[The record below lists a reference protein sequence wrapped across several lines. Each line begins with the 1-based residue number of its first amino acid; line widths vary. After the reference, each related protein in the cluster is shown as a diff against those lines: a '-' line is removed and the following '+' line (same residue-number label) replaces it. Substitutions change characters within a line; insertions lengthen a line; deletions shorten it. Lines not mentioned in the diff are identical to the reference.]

1 MKDWTSVT
9 EKGLSKILFST
20 RGSTKKIR
28 FPINGRFNSR
38 DKLFLNVSKFTV
50 VFSNLIS
57 TIRENIDIWYLW
69 RDFLF
74 PFKLW
79 HGNWLRWHLSCDR
92 IPRNKRS
99 KTQPWNECRG
109 FLDQYFSLQWFWEIY
124 LFSIY
129 WDTFFQY

>member
-1 MKDWTSVT
+1 MT

-28 FPINGRFNSR
+28 FPIIGRFNSR

-74 PFKLW
+74 PFKL
-79 HGNWLRWHLSCDR
+79 
-92 IPRNKRS
+92 
-99 KTQPWNECRG
+99 
-109 FLDQYFSLQWFWEIY
+109 
-124 LFSIY
+124 
-129 WDTFFQY
+129 